1 MTEETLPSE
10 GTRLTSKRGVETE
23 ELPAGKLNPE
33 TGKKLEPIGVS
44 DDTAAC
50 EKNFN

>member
-10 GTRLTSKRGVETE
+10 GTHLTSAAEVG
-23 ELPAGKLNPE
+23 LPGKLNPE
-33 TGKKLEPIGVS
+33 SCKKLEPIGVS
-44 DDTAAC
+44 DDTAAW

>member
-1 MTEETLPSE
+1 MTEEKLPSE
-10 GTRLTSKRGVETE
+10 GTHLTSKRGAETE
-23 ELPAGKLNPE
+23 ELPAGKLNPK

-44 DDTAAC
+44 DDMAVW